1 MATSTQL
8 PTKLPPWP
16 RLSYALAKH
25 LVHKD
30 VPRTFLT
37 PAEEEH
43 LHTALA
49 SFQQWQHFIELKM
62 DAPAGSEC
70 QFTSL
75 QLTAFR
81 VRALLSEQFIPHF
94 FQHNKQEDQQDRPC
108 CQQLKLD
115 LDRLCMEAQQIQ
127 DNQETTIAKLEIP
140 KNQLLLEADSAS
152 TAATEEQQQ
161 QQQQQQE
168 EQHKHAAQNSDYVPL
183 LDIYHTLEFDMAAMI
198 EQRKL
203 EEYQAQEEVQD
214 EEKSQN
220 NNSSATLHILDDSDQ
235 FNLKYL
241 LKGIA
246 DNRDKTNLTD
256 RELRNLLLEVKPHK
270 SKWANDDKV
279 GQEDLYEA
287 CEKLLTD
294 LKNYTEHSTPF
305 LTKVSKREAPDYYE
319 VIKHPMDL
327 GTVSKKLKAFQYKN
341 KKEFANDLYLIY
353 QNCLD
358 YNTDLHSEYRKHAI
372 AMRRKTDRLLPRV
385 PDINVKERFGGDE
398 GDDPMDMSEDERA
411 SATPAPESGVIPP
424 IKLTLTNNHRERSAS
439 RASRERSITHDSLVD
454 EGFHA
459 NYAGKHPKKGTT
471 QPHTAIDTA
480 HEEQSLHH
488 ELETDKGE
496 LQNTIWRE
504 VTKKTRARV
513 TTDVEK
519 QYQFD
524 FGNRHAITTSSL
536 DMERFSLMEHL
547 HHQPKST
554 KKLMRCS
561 RTAFSRWLERHEG
574 MGGGIYDQFD
584 LNSEDEDGFDGGFF
598 FSRKSD
604 RPKPTDEDDA
614 IRNDLF
620 LPEYSTVPGLP
631 EIEGVPEEIINAD
644 EYYGNEEED
653 GEDEQHTAASHKKK
667 RELPV
672 LLDQY
677 SATKR
682 PDHGLGAIMDANV
695 KELSNI
701 RSIYK
706 KCNAIRNNTP
716 LGESNSTV
724 RDEDQ
729 NDDEEEEEDD
739 TAIPATTT
747 AMTSTAPSIPART
760 CPDAIEI
767 SQEATHQMMQRTIVQ
782 VLTHAGFEAAQGGPL
797 NVMTDLM
804 AEYFTNLGKT
814 VKTYCDTHGRDMT
827 GEEILLHSLHEN
839 GVGQLEDLETYV
851 MDDVEK
857 YGHRLKDVSRRLENT
872 YQELVAGST
881 EEAVHDESELFEDD
895 EAFTAGL
902 FGEELGQDF
911 FGFKELGLDQEY
923 SMSSL
928 QVPTK
933 LWFKN
938 DASKLKK
945 IAQGKTREEPES
957 KYSAPPPFTPVE
969 NEGAFIDL
977 LKPWYKKRM
986 QDNPQTAAMEDEY
999 KPVKKS
1005 NRPKYPPIHVRS
1017 ANAAHINSNK
1027 RKALRDGSN
1036 TLHATAVEEKRKRMR
1051 LLEEAK
1057 VQKKKQ
1063 RLELRAQKLA
1073 EKEMKKKLREEKRE
1087 RERLAKQ
1094 QKEKK

>member
-30 VPRTFLT
+30 VPKTFLT

-62 DAPAGSEC
+62 DTAAGPEC
-70 QFTSL
+70 QFTSH

-94 FQHNKQEDQQDRPC
+94 FQHNKQEDQQNRPC
-108 CQQLKLD
+108 CQQLRLDIDKLC
-115 LDRLCMEAQQIQ
+115 LEARQIQ

-140 KNQLLLEADSAS
+140 KNQLLLDTDSTTTI
-152 TAATEEQQQ
+152 TAEEQQQ
-161 QQQQQQE
+161 IQQDEQQ
-168 EQHKHAAQNSDYVPL
+168 HAAQNSDHVPL

-203 EEYQAQEEVQD
+203 EEYQAQEEAHD

-220 NNSSATLHILDDSDQ
+220 NNNNSTLHILDDSDQ

-246 DNRDKTNLTD
+246 DNREKTNLTD
-256 RELRNLLLEVKPHK
+256 RELRNLLLDVKPHK

-319 VIKHPMDL
+319 VIKNPMDL

-341 KKEFANDLYLIY
+341 KKEFANDLHLIY

-358 YNTDLHSEYRKHAI
+358 YNTDPHSEYRKHAI

-385 PDINVKERFGGDE
+385 PDINVKERFGGEE

-411 SATPAPESGVIPP
+411 SATPAPESGVIPT
-424 IKLTLTNNHRERSAS
+424 IKLTLNNNHRERSAS
-439 RASRERSITHDSLVD
+439 RASRERSVTHDSLVD

-480 HEEQSLHH
+480 HEEQSLHQ
-488 ELETDKGE
+488 ELEMDKGE

-504 VTKKTRARV
+504 VTKKTRAKA
-513 TTDVEK
+513 TTDIEK

-524 FGNRHAITTSSL
+524 FGNRHAITISSL
-536 DMERFSLMEHL
+536 DMERFSLMERL
-547 HHQPKST
+547 HHQPEST

-561 RTAFSRWLERHEG
+561 RAAFSRWLERYEG
-574 MGGGIYDQFD
+574 MGGGIYDNFD

-604 RPKPTDEDDA
+604 QPKPTDEDDA

-631 EIEGVPEEIINAD
+631 EIEGVSEEINNAD

-653 GEDEQHTAASHKKK
+653 EEKDGQQEHTASNKKK

-682 PDHGLGAIMDANV
+682 TDHGLGALMDDNI
-695 KELSNI
+695 KELTNI
-701 RSIYK
+701 RFMYK

-716 LGESNSTV
+716 LGESSNTI
-724 RDEDQ
+724 REEEQ
-729 NDDEEEEEDD
+729 EEEEDD
-739 TAIPATTT
+739 DDDASMP
-747 AMTSTAPSIPART
+747 TSSTPTHTAPSIPPNA
-760 CPDAIEI
+760 CSDVSSIEI
-767 SQEATHQMMQRTIVQ
+767 SQEATHQMMQRTIIQ
-782 VLTHAGFEAAQGGPL
+782 LLTHAGFEAAQGGPL
-797 NVMTDLM
+797 NVLTDLM
-804 AEYFTNLGKT
+804 AEYFTNIGKT
-814 VKTYCDTHGRDMT
+814 IKTYCDTHSKDMT

-839 GVGQLEDLETYV
+839 GVSQLEDLETYV
-851 MDDVEK
+851 TDDVEK
-857 YGHRLKDVSRRLENT
+857 YGHRLKDVSRRLEGT

-881 EEAVHDESELFEDD
+881 EASVHDESELFGDD
-895 EAFTAGL
+895 DAFTAGL
-902 FGEELGQDF
+902 FGEALGQDF

-923 SMSSL
+923 NMSSL
-928 QVPTK
+928 QIPAK

-938 DASKLKK
+938 DESKLKK
-945 IAQGKTREEPES
+945 MAQGKTKEEPQC
-957 KYSAPPPFTPVE
+957 KHPAPPPFTPVE
-969 NEGAFIDL
+969 SEDAFIGL
-977 LKPWYKKRM
+977 LKPWYRKRM
-986 QDNPQTAAMEDEY
+986 QDNPQNAAMEDEF
-999 KPVKKS
+999 KPTKKS
-1005 NRPKYPPIHVRS
+1005 NRPKYPPIHIRS

-1036 TLHATAVEEKRKRMR
+1036 TLHSTVLMEEKKKRKRM
-1051 LLEEAK
+1051 LEESK
-1057 VQKKKQ
+1057 LQKKRQ
-1063 RLELRAQKLA
+1063 RLELKAQKLA
-1073 EKEMKKKLREEKRE
+1073 EKEQKKKLREENRE

>member
-1 MATSTQL
+1 MAISTQL
-8 PTKLPPWP
+8 SNKLPPWP

-25 LVHKD
+25 LVNND
-30 VPRTFLT
+30 VPKTFLT
-37 PAEEEH
+37 PVEEEH
-43 LHTALA
+43 LNTALV
-49 SFQQWQHFIELKM
+49 SFQQWQNFIELKL
-62 DAPAGSEC
+62 DPTESEC
-70 QFTSL
+70 QLTSN

-94 FQHNKQEDQQDRPC
+94 FHKQESQDRPC
-108 CQQLKLD
+108 CQQLQLDIDKLC
-115 LDRLCMEAQQIQ
+115 LEAKQLK
-127 DNQETTIAKLEIP
+127 DNQETTIAKLDIP
-140 KNQLLLEADSAS
+140 KNQPMNTDS
-152 TAATEEQQQ
+152 TTTEQLDEQ
-161 QQQQQQE
+161 
-168 EQHKHAAQNSDYVPL
+168 KHAAQNSDHVPL

-214 EEKSQN
+214 EEKSH
-220 NNSSATLHILDDSDQ
+220 NNSNSTLHILDDSDQ

-246 DNRDKTNLTD
+246 DNREKTNLTD

-305 LTKVSKREAPDYYE
+305 LTKVSKREAPDYFE
-319 VIKHPMDL
+319 VIKEPMDL

-341 KKEFANDLYLIY
+341 KKEFARDLYLIY

-358 YNTDLHSEYRKHAI
+358 YNTDPHSEYRKHAI

-411 SATPAPESGVIPP
+411 SATPAPEGVIPP
-424 IKLTLTNNHRERSAS
+424 IKLTLNNRERSAS

-459 NYAGKHPKKGTT
+459 NYAGKHPKKGTA
-471 QPHTAIDTA
+471 QPQTAIDTV

-504 VTKKTRARV
+504 VTKKTRAKV
-513 TTDVEK
+513 T
-519 QYQFD
+519 
-524 FGNRHAITTSSL
+524 
-536 DMERFSLMEHL
+536 HL
-547 HHQPKST
+547 HHQPEST

-574 MGGGIYDQFD
+574 MGIYDSFD

-631 EIEGVPEEIINAD
+631 DIEGVPEEITYAD
-644 EYYGNEEED
+644 EYYDDEED
-653 GEDEQHTAASHKKK
+653 ADEQDNAIMPSKK

-672 LLDQY
+672 LDQY
-677 SATKR
+677 SASKC
-682 PDHGLGAIMDANV
+682 PEHGLGPLMDSNIR
-695 KELSNI
+695 ELANI

-716 LGESNSTV
+716 LGESNTTATK
-724 RDEDQ
+724 
-729 NDDEEEEEDD
+729 EEEEEDN
-739 TAIPATTT
+739 A
-747 AMTSTAPSIPART
+747 SSIPAPIAT
-760 CPDAIEI
+760 PIPSSACPDFSSVEI
-767 SQEATHQMMQRTIVQ
+767 SQEATHQMMQRTVIQ
-782 VLTHAGFEAAQGGPL
+782 LLTHAGFEAAQSGPL
-797 NVMTDLM
+797 NVITDLM

-814 VKTYCDTHGRDMT
+814 VKTYCDTHGNDMMA
-827 GEEILLHSLHEN
+827 EEILLHSLHEN
-839 GVGQLEDLETYV
+839 GVSQLEDLENYV
-851 MDDVEK
+851 TDDVEK
-857 YGHRLKDVSRRLENT
+857 YGHRLKDVSRRLEGT

-881 EEAVHDESELFEDD
+881 EEAIHDENDLFEDD
-895 EAFTAGL
+895 DAFTAAL

-911 FGFKELGLDQEY
+911 FGFKDLGLDQEY
-923 SMSSL
+923 NMSSL
-928 QVPTK
+928 QIPSK

-938 DASKLKK
+938 DESRLKK
-945 IAQGKTREEPES
+945 MAKGKAKEEPQLQ
-957 KYSAPPPFTPVE
+957 YPAPPPFTPAE
-969 NEGAFIDL
+969 NEDAFIGL
-977 LKPWYKKRM
+977 LKPWYKKRL
-986 QDNPQTAAMEDEY
+986 QDNPNAVEDEF
-999 KPVKKS
+999 KLTKKS
-1005 NRPKYPPIHVRS
+1005 NRPKNPPIHIRS
-1017 ANAAHINSNK
+1017 ANAAHINPNK

-1036 TLHATAVEEKRKRMR
+1036 TLHSTALMEEKKKRKR
-1051 LLEEAK
+1051 LLEESKA
-1057 VQKKKQ
+1057 QKKKQ
-1063 RLELRAQKLA
+1063 RLELKAQKIA
-1073 EKEMKKKLREEKRE
+1073 EKEQKKKLREENRE
-1087 RERLAKQ
+1087 RDRLAKQ

>member
-1 MATSTQL
+1 MATSTEL

-30 VPRTFLT
+30 VPKTFLT

-43 LHTALA
+43 LHTALV

-62 DAPAGSEC
+62 DTAAGSEC
-70 QFTSL
+70 QFTSH

-115 LDRLCMEAQQIQ
+115 IDKLCLEAKQIR
-127 DNQETTIAKLEIP
+127 DNRETTIAKLEIP
-140 KNQLLLEADSAS
+140 RNQLLLNADPGTT
-152 TAATEEQQQ
+152 TAADTTETE
-161 QQQQQQE
+161 QQQE
-168 EQHKHAAQNSDYVPL
+168 EEQKHAAQNSDHVPL

-220 NNSSATLHILDDSDQ
+220 NNSNTTLHILDDSDQ

-246 DNRDKTNLTD
+246 DNREKTNLTD

-319 VIKHPMDL
+319 VIKRPMDL

-358 YNTDLHSEYRKHAI
+358 YNTDPHSEYRKHAI
-372 AMRRKTDRLLPRV
+372 AMRRRTDRLLPRV
-385 PDINVKERFGGDE
+385 PDIDVKERFGGEE

-411 SATPAPESGVIPP
+411 SATPAPENGVIPP
-424 IKLTLTNNHRERSAS
+424 IKLTLNNNHRERSVS
-439 RASRERSITHDSLVD
+439 RASRERSITHDSLMD

-504 VTKKTRARV
+504 VTKKTRAKV
-513 TTDVEK
+513 TTDIEK

-536 DMERFSLMEHL
+536 DIKRFSLMEHL
-547 HHQPKST
+547 HHRPEST

-561 RTAFSRWLERHEG
+561 RTAFTRWLERHEG
-574 MGGGIYDQFD
+574 MGGGVYDNFD

-614 IRNDLF
+614 VRNDLF

-631 EIEGVPEEIINAD
+631 EIEGVPEEIINTD
-644 EYYGNEEED
+644 EYYGDEEEER
-653 GEDEQHTAASHKKK
+653 EDEEHITTVANRKK
-667 RELPV
+667 REIPV

-682 PDHGLGAIMDANV
+682 PEHGLGALMDDNIR
-695 KELSNI
+695 ELVSI

-716 LGESNSTV
+716 LGGSNSTV
-724 RDEDQ
+724 KEDEQ
-729 NDDEEEEEDD
+729 EDD
-739 TAIPATTT
+739 DASIPTTT
-747 AMTSTAPSIPART
+747 TPIAPSIPF
-760 CPDAIEI
+760 PGSIEI
-767 SQEATHQMMQRTIVQ
+767 SQEATHQMMQRTVIQ
-782 VLTHAGFEAAQGGPL
+782 LLTHAGFEAAQGGPL

-804 AEYFTNLGKT
+804 AEYFTNIGKT
-814 VKTYCDTHGRDMT
+814 VRAYCDTHNKDMT

-839 GVGQLEDLETYV
+839 GVSQLEDLETYA

-857 YGHRLKDVSRRLENT
+857 YGHRLKDVSRRLEGT

-881 EEAVHDESELFEDD
+881 EEAVHDETELFQDD
-895 EAFTAGL
+895 DAFAAGL
-902 FGEELGQDF
+902 FGEELGHDF

-938 DASKLKK
+938 DESKLKK
-945 IAQGKTREEPES
+945 MAQDKTKEDPQS
-957 KYSAPPPFTPVE
+957 KYSVPPPFTPVDSE
-969 NEGAFIDL
+969 DAFIGL

-986 QDNPQTAAMEDEY
+986 QDNPQAAAMEDEL
-999 KPVKKS
+999 KPTKKS
-1005 NRPKYPPIHVRS
+1005 NRPKYPPIHIRS
-1017 ANAAHINSNK
+1017 ANASHINSNK

-1036 TLHATAVEEKRKRMR
+1036 TLHTTALLEEKKKRKR

-1063 RLELRAQKLA
+1063 RLELKAQKLA
-1073 EKEMKKKLREEKRE
+1073 EKELKKKMREENRE
-1087 RERLAKQ
+1087 KEKLAKQ